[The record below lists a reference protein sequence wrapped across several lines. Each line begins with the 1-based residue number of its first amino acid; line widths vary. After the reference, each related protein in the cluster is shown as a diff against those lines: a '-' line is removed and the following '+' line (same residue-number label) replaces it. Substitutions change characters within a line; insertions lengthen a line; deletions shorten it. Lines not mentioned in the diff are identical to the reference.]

1 MRSDLQK
8 ILLKYIKMEINKDEM
23 KKYLEENKISV
34 KEFNKYVA
42 KFIKKLHSVSNSYKN
57 LQLSQECKISKKIST
72 DEFLDENFISEIEN
86 QIDQYKT
93 TDENDNLV
101 ENENISE
108 DMSFPDI
115 LSIDQKDLKYYTV
128 DYNIL
133 SSKINRLLSFEDLQN
148 RLARIAK
155 EANLNPKVDKE
166 TIESVN
172 NAMNFY
178 IKHLIMKAL
187 KTAKNK
193 NITIEDLKN
202 AIKNEEPHHEYPDI
216 KDDCI

>member
-86 QIDQYKT
+86 
-93 TDENDNLV
+93 
-101 ENENISE
+101 
-108 DMSFPDI
+108 
-115 LSIDQKDLKYYTV
+115 
-128 DYNIL
+128 
-133 SSKINRLLSFEDLQN
+133 
-148 RLARIAK
+148 
-155 EANLNPKVDKE
+155 
-166 TIESVN
+166 
-172 NAMNFY
+172 
-178 IKHLIMKAL
+178 
-187 KTAKNK
+187 
-193 NITIEDLKN
+193 
-202 AIKNEEPHHEYPDI
+202 
-216 KDDCI
+216 